1 MSDQWERFAK
11 RNRELAQEDFGF
23 EDSVV
28 IETPTESYTAGKGY
42 STTYS
47 SEGTFSVELNAPS
60 STGDQSEGGT
70 TQTADLIAHIPDD
83 LPGQLSGG
91 LDGYGDSGD
100 APAHFLPVSESDR
113 YEVVTKDPERNG
125 TIRVVLSEVDTRG

>member
-1 MSDQWERFAK
+1 MNQWERFSK

-28 IETPTESYTAGKGY
+28 IETPTETLVDKKGYVPSYTDQ
-42 STTYS
+42 
-47 SEGTFSVELNAPS
+47 GTFSVELNAPS
-60 STGDQSEGGT
+60 SSADQSEGGT
-70 TQTADLIAHIPDD
+70 TQTADLIAHVPDD
-83 LPGQLSGG
+83 VPGQLPNG

-100 APAHFLPVSESDR
+100 APAHFLPVDEDDT

-125 TIRVVLSEVDTRG
+125 TIRVELAEVDER